1 MTTIVP
7 VDLVDL
13 LLEVVHV
20 DGDLLTPDTRFID
33 LGRTSSDELD
43 LLVAI
48 EDRYRITVDFPAFVA
63 LETVGELAEAIAAA
77 TAEGGGRRL
86 GGA

>member
-7 VDLVDL
+7 GDLVDL